1 MIEDIKLKH
10 CSGINCCM
18 ITIPSGIQVLNAS
31 FRSIKEENKVSKEC
45 KYAFLAD
52 DKWLSS
58 EDITYNVQFLEYVPV
73 VLEWTASDFITVDP
87 NELRR
92 RNSEGYPTLYGTKYY
107 YCLKGYQGN
116 PYLPTGCQGQLLQLP
131 TSFHFLTYYSSSF
144 HYFYLFMCNYMNENH
159 IIWGKFFFIS
169 CSFEKYLANIFV
181 KLNLDFLL
189 YLMYVL

>member
-31 FRSIKEENKVSKEC
+31 FRCIKEENKVNEEC

-52 DKWLSS
+52 DKWWIS

-73 VLEWTASDFITVDP
+73 VLEWTASDFITVDL

-92 RNSEGYPTLYGTKYY
+92 RNS
-107 YCLKGYQGN
+107 
-116 PYLPTGCQGQLLQLP
+116 
-131 TSFHFLTYYSSSF
+131 
-144 HYFYLFMCNYMNENH
+144 
-159 IIWGKFFFIS
+159 
-169 CSFEKYLANIFV
+169 
-181 KLNLDFLL
+181 
-189 YLMYVL
+189 